1 MAAIQRALCIAF
13 SVPGTAPDPFR
24 RGRMLPRLRSEVH
37 VLLTIHGAHE
47 ERTQRNHHREQEPNV
62 ARHTFVDQGTSP
74 HKA

>member
-1 MAAIQRALCIAF
+1 
-13 SVPGTAPDPFR
+13 
-24 RGRMLPRLRSEVH
+24 MLPRLRSEVH